1 MAYYSTEIH
10 KYSYIWNKYRPA
22 ILRLMVDSQKD
33 PQEYQFSKH
42 EFHNINPKEKGGY
55 AFNMRVFQGKA
66 INDIRT
72 STLAKDLLVILQQ
85 SKRALEMIDETPYEF
100 TLDKHFLLHIK
111 QEEPITGEEP
121 VSEEV
126 QEDESNTDNTETN

>member
-66 INDIRT
+66 TNDIRT

-85 SKRALEMIDETPYEF
+85 SKRALEMIDEAPYEF
-100 TLDKHFLLHIK
+100 TLDKHFMLHIK
-111 QEEPITGEEP
+111 QEDPIIEEP
-121 VSEEV
+121 GT
-126 QEDESNTDNTETN
+126 DEKLDDETSTEN

>member
-10 KYSYIWNKYRPA
+10 KYSFIWNKYRPA
-22 ILRLMVDSQKD
+22 ILKLMVDSSEV

-66 INDIRT
+66 VNDIRT
-72 STLAKDLLVILQQ
+72 ATLAKDLLVILQQ
-85 SKRALEMIDETPYEF
+85 SKRALEMVDESTYEF
-100 TLDKHFLLHIK
+100 TLDKHFMLHIK
-111 QEEPITGEEP
+111 QEEPPVVEE
-121 VSEEV
+121 EE
-126 QEDESNTDNTETN
+126 TETESV

>member
-10 KYSYIWNKYRPA
+10 KYSFIWNKYRPA
-22 ILRLMVDSQKD
+22 ILKLMVDSSEV

-66 INDIRT
+66 VNDIRT
-72 STLAKDLLVILQQ
+72 ATLAKDLLVILQQ
-85 SKRALEMIDETPYEF
+85 SKRALEMVDESTYEF

-111 QEEPITGEEP
+111 QEEPPVVEE
-121 VSEEV
+121 EE
-126 QEDESNTDNTETN
+126 TETEEA